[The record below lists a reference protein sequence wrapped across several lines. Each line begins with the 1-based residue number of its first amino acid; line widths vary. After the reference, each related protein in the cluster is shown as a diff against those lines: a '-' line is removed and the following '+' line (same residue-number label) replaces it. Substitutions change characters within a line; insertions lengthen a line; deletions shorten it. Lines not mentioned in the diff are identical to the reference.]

1 MSARE
6 EMQELLDWQFNDM
19 DRLMRTQAS
28 IYRDLAVSSEE
39 VWREQRK
46 VLAAAAGP
54 LAPLLAAEQRFKQAA
69 KDLEGVQ
76 AEIPALHAGIVKTIL
91 WLDEDAKR
99 GGP

>member
-1 MSARE
+1 MSDRDGME
-6 EMQELLDWQFNDM
+6 QFLLYQFDDM

-46 VLAAAAGP
+46 VLAAGGGP
-54 LAPLLAAEQRFKQAA
+54 LAPLLAAEHRFKQAT

-76 AEIPALHAGIVKTIL
+76 AEIPVLHASIVKTIL

-99 GGP
+99 GGA

>member
-1 MSARE
+1 MSDRE
-6 EMQELLDWQFNDM
+6 EMRELLDWQFNDM

-46 VLAAAAGP
+46 VLAAGGGS
-54 LAPLLAAEQRFKQAA
+54 LAPLLAAEQRFKRAA
-69 KDLEGVQ
+69 KDLEGMQ
-76 AEIPALHAGIVKTIL
+76 AEIPSLHTSIVATIM

>member
-1 MSARE
+1 MSARD
-6 EMQELLDWQFNDM
+6 EMQELLDSQLSDM

-28 IYRDLAVSSEE
+28 IYRDLAVTSEE
-39 VWREQRK
+39 TWRVQRRLL
-46 VLAAAAGP
+46 VAGGGS

-76 AEIPALHAGIVKTIL
+76 AEIPSVHHEIVRSVL

-99 GGP
+99 GGS

>member
-1 MSARE
+1 MSDRE

-39 VWREQRK
+39 TWREQRK
-46 VLAAAAGP
+46 VLAAGGGP
-54 LAPLLAAEQRFKQAA
+54 LAPLLAAEWRFKQAA

-76 AEIPALHAGIVKTIL
+76 AEIPALHASIVKTIL

-99 GGP
+99 GGA